1 MSGWLWV
8 LVVVY
13 CDHMIK
19 LIVVLTDNAPH
30 CTYLSVYNNN
40 WVVCGG
46 EGVC

>member
-1 MSGWLWV
+1 MVTAVRVGYVMSGWLWV

-30 CTYLSVYNNN
+30 CIYL
-40 WVVCGG
+40 CIIIIG
-46 EGVC
+46 